1 MSKRTFAT
9 VPAARAALT
18 FLAIFLFAP
27 APCHAE
33 PVTAEIE
40 DLGAKG
46 PAVVRVPTRVH
57 QPFRVQGT
65 SQELEMVVDTSRIV
79 TLGKGIPK
87 VLVNDP
93 GTVKVTP
100 LAADRIQVAALRA
113 GATQIRL
120 WDRDGE
126 VHTVDVSVHNDA
138 RALQTLLREMFPT
151 CTLRVRRLNKS
162 VVISGRVDT
171 SETLKDVVEI
181 VEARFP
187 KVIRDMTVV
196 GTPAVKLHVALL
208 DLSRTKMESQDMGW
222 GKLTGGDLTG
232 LGCESNAIVDDRD
245 ALADFVNRLKR
256 QDVAKVLASPTLV
269 AVSGRP
275 ANFKVGEEVPV
286 SAEEGTVEFKFVGT
300 QVEFVPR
307 VLGNGRLRLETHLD
321 IFNRNSVR
329 DEMTGRLTAPPYP
342 GDWRHPGNL
351 VVDFRPGQSLIL
363 VDRPQERGESKGR
376 AIGLLAELP
385 LVGSNLAR
393 KMGHGEKT
401 QAVLIVTPQWQEA
414 EAAEPERAEKRG
426 AVAVISDLGS
436 VQTK

>member
-9 VPAARAALT
+9 VPAARAALA
-18 FLAIFLFAP
+18 FLAIFLFAQ

-33 PVTAEIE
+33 PVTAGIE
-40 DLGAKG
+40 DSGGKG
-46 PAVVRVPTRVH
+46 PAVVRAPTKSH
-57 QPFRVQGT
+57 QTFRVQGT
-65 SQELEMVVDTSRIV
+65 SQELDMVVDTSRIV
-79 TLGKGIPK
+79 TLDKGIPK

-100 LAADRIQVAALRA
+100 LAADRIRVAALRA
-113 GATQIRL
+113 GVTQIRL
-120 WDRDGE
+120 WDQDGE
-126 VHTVDVSVHNDA
+126 VYTVDVSVHNDA
-138 RALQTLLREMFPT
+138 RELETLLREQFPD

-187 KVIRDMTVV
+187 KVIRDITVV

-208 DLSRTKMESQDMGW
+208 DLSRTKMESQDIGW
-222 GKLTGGDLTG
+222 GKLIDGDLTG
-232 LGCESNAIVDDRD
+232 LSCESNAIVDDRD

-286 SAEEGTVEFKFVGT
+286 SAGEGTFEFKFVGT
-300 QVEFVPR
+300 QVEFIPR
-307 VLGNGRLRLETHLD
+307 VLGNGKLRLQTHLD
-321 IFNRNSVR
+321 IFNRNSRR
-329 DEMTGRLTAPPYP
+329 DETTGRLAAPPYP
-342 GDWRHPGNL
+342 CNWSHPGDL

-385 LVGSNLAR
+385 LVGSDLAR
-393 KMGHGEKT
+393 KMGHGEKIQT
-401 QAVLIVTPQWQEA
+401 VLIVTPQWQEA
-414 EAAEPERAEKRG
+414 EAAEPESAEKRG
-426 AVAVISDLGS
+426 AVAVISDLGG

>member
-1 MSKRTFAT
+1 
-9 VPAARAALT
+9 
-18 FLAIFLFAP
+18 
-27 APCHAE
+27 
-33 PVTAEIE
+33 
-40 DLGAKG
+40 
-46 PAVVRVPTRVH
+46 
-57 QPFRVQGT
+57 
-65 SQELEMVVDTSRIV
+65 MVVDTSRIV

-208 DLSRTKMESQDMGW
+208 DHANDGLAVLHFAFEDHRWVTVVKKTHCLVDQRRHQVRD
-222 GKLTGGDLTG
+222 DLVADLPALLG
-232 LGCESNAIVDDRD
+232 LG
-245 ALADFVNRLKR
+245 
-256 QDVAKVLASPTLV
+256 VA
-269 AVSGRP
+269 
-275 ANFKVGEEVPV
+275 
-286 SAEEGTVEFKFVGT
+286 
-300 QVEFVPR
+300 
-307 VLGNGRLRLETHLD
+307 
-321 IFNRNSVR
+321 
-329 DEMTGRLTAPPYP
+329 Y
-342 GDWRHPGNL
+342 
-351 VVDFRPGQSLIL
+351 
-363 VDRPQERGESKGR
+363 QE
-376 AIGLLAELP
+376 
-385 LVGSNLAR
+385 
-393 KMGHGEKT
+393 
-401 QAVLIVTPQWQEA
+401 
-414 EAAEPERAEKRG
+414 
-426 AVAVISDLGS
+426 
-436 VQTK
+436 